1 MDQGDAHQISR
12 AEGDLDKHTAA
23 EKKQR
28 EAACLQVVCREKAAA
43 PYIPISTVPTPCWIY
58 PPPAYTSE
66 LAHRCI
72 KEAKFVLQFVPIR
85 ISIKGFITP

>member
-43 PYIPISTVPTPCWIY
+43 PYIPLSTLPTILDLPL
-58 PPPAYTSE
+58 PPLPPLE
-66 LAHRCI
+66 EKKR
-72 KEAKFVLQFVPIR
+72 AKVGEK
-85 ISIKGFITP
+85 S